1 MYNLINTKINIQLA
15 RLLYAETPIR
25 EESSVRS
32 LFSVAVVSKMI
43 LRCAL
48 ITLLFQLILPN
59 NGHANATVKKGNIV
73 LFHTVGTRS
82 HLIVMRALMEGLAQD
97 GHNVTAITFSKP
109 ADLGLPNYRELQ
121 VQDR

>member
-1 MYNLINTKINIQLA
+1 MPDCSS
-15 RLLYAETPIR
+15 RDPIR

-32 LFSVAVVSKMI
+32 LFSVAVMGKMI
-43 LRCAL
+43 LRCAS
-48 ITLLFQLILPN
+48 IILLCQLILPN
-59 NGHANATVKKGNIV
+59 NGFAKATTKKGNIV

>member
-1 MYNLINTKINIQLA
+1 MLG
-15 RLLYAETPIR
+15 
-25 EESSVRS
+25 S
-32 LFSVAVVSKMI
+32 LFSEAVVSKMI
-43 LRCAL
+43 LRCAS
-48 ITLLFQLILPN
+48 IILLCQFILPN
-59 NGHANATVKKGNIV
+59 NGFAKATTKKGNIV